1 MFIFSEGEGERLGFF
16 YYVMKIM
23 SYEWAFFLEEFQ
35 GTCNKVCPKEQNAIA
50 HREIS
55 PDNIFVLG
63 CDFSGRFK

>member
-1 MFIFSEGEGERLGFF
+1 
-16 YYVMKIM
+16 M
-23 SYEWAFFLEEFQ
+23 SYEGAFFLEEFQ

-63 CDFSGRFK
+63 CDFSGRVKESFNVGVQ